1 MTTFT
6 LKLKIKRAIL
16 GDKRQ
21 NDIDNQKW
29 CDIRAHL
36 KKTYGFDLTVNDLC
50 NNELITI
57 PEGQKINV
65 NAVLTLFVM
74 ERCLNKINMNESA
87 MILRKRG
94 DKLCVTVVIETNRDT
109 SEICKILNE
118 LSETIVMGKTD
129 IFIESNAATK
139 LYFDKE
145 DNTFK
150 IENTISCEKI
160 LYAFRKYIEHD
171 IENTTDTMSLR
182 EKLKAAGLR
191 ETEINTLFEDLLI

>member
-6 LKLKIKRAIL
+6 LKFKIERAIL
-16 GDKRQ
+16 GDIRQ

>member
-6 LKLKIKRAIL
+6 LKLKIKNAIL

-36 KKTYGFDLTVNDLC
+36 KKTYGFGLTVNDLC
-50 NNELITI
+50 NDKLITI

-74 ERCLNKINMNESA
+74 ERCLNKININESA
-87 MILRKRG
+87 MVLRKRG
-94 DKLCVTVVIETNRDT
+94 DKLCVTVVIETSRDT
-109 SEICKILNE
+109 SEVCEILNG
-118 LSETIVMGKTD
+118 LSETIVMGKTN
-129 IFIESNAATK
+129 IFIENNAATK

-150 IENTISCEKI
+150 TENTISCEKI

-171 IENTTDTMSLR
+171 IEKTTDTMSLR
-182 EKLKAAGLR
+182 EKLKATGLR
-191 ETEINTLFEDLLI
+191 ETEIDTLFEDLLI

>member
-6 LKLKIKRAIL
+6 LKLKIKSAIL

-36 KKTYGFDLTVNDLC
+36 KKTYGFGLTVNDLC
-50 NNELITI
+50 NDELITI

-74 ERCLNKINMNESA
+74 ERCLNKININESA
-87 MILRKRG
+87 MVLRKRG

-109 SEICKILNE
+109 SEICEILNE

-129 IFIESNAATK
+129 IFIENNAAIQ

-145 DNTFK
+145 DNAFK
-150 IENTISCEKI
+150 TENIISCEKI
-160 LYAFRKYIEHD
+160 LYAFRKYIEHA
-171 IENTTDTMSLR
+171 IEKTTDTILLR
-182 EKLKAAGLR
+182 EKLKATGLR
-191 ETEINTLFEDLLI
+191 ETEINTLFKDLLI